1 VNFDGENAHQKSGT
15 LNRVRGEPAI
25 VGYEF
30 IERLSV
36 SGELDTWRAKDSR
49 GADVVVKRF
58 AQRDVVGFTSRTG
71 SLARLDCPFVAPLR
85 DRGKA
90 GERLFSVRDHLP
102 ESLRDVAA
110 SLDTATKL
118 RACAEIARALE
129 HAHLH
134 GLVHG
139 AVKPENVL
147 FADGRSPMLV
157 DFSVAAASASEFS
170 RGESLTDARSD
181 QWSLA
186 AVVGFLLVGHV
197 PSPGET
203 LSSDTALDRAL
214 QRSLAPSISERF
226 RRIDELARALEVA
239 AGSATDE
246 AMDVRIEHNQNAL
259 RVHVAGTW
267 TAGTIEACLRDID
280 RAMSRFPDVSAIG
293 YVLDA
298 IGGNHSQAID
308 ALGAL
313 HRRLRARVQRV
324 AFVSHS
330 PQTRGACIL
339 IGTRG
344 GLEWKTFAST
354 ETMDTWLQGAV
365 A

>member
-1 VNFDGENAHQKSGT
+1 
-15 LNRVRGEPAI
+15 
-25 VGYEF
+25 
-30 IERLSV
+30 
-36 SGELDTWRAKDSR
+36 
-49 GADVVVKRF
+49 
-58 AQRDVVGFTSRTG
+58 
-71 SLARLDCPFVAPLR
+71 LR

-110 SLDTATKL
+110 SLDTPTKL

-147 FADGRSPMLV
+147 FADGRRPMLV
-157 DFSVAAASASEFS
+157 DFSIAGAGAGEFS
-170 RGESLTDARSD
+170 RGESVTDPRSD

-203 LSSDTALDRAL
+203 LSSDAALDRAL
-214 QRSLAPSISERF
+214 QRSLAPSVSERF
-226 RRIDELARALEVA
+226 RRIDELASALELA
-239 AGSATDE
+239 AGHATDE

-259 RVHVAGTW
+259 RVHVAGRW

-298 IGGNHSQAID
+298 IGGSHSQAIE

-313 HRRLRARVQRV
+313 HRRHRARLERV

-354 ETMDTWLQGAV
+354 ETMDTWLRGDSA
-365 A
+365 